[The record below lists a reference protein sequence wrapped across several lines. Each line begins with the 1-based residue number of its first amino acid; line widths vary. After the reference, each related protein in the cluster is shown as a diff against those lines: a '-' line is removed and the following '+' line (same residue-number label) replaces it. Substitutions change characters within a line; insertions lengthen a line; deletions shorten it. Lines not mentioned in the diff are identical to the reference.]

1 MASLGGP
8 GILGQALN
16 LGKAGLG
23 AVVRTIGDI
32 IGGMGLG
39 KWAKVGL
46 DLAHGDVGGASRAFG
61 DLVPHVGGT
70 NFIAG
75 LMRAVPVKLIST
87 AMKFLAGKMKSFV
100 AGQQSSGSA
109 AGVAPA
115 GAGELAWIKALMSS
129 LGAPASAANIA
140 SLTHWIARETPWPP
154 VARNNPLNTTLNAPG
169 ATIFNRVG
177 VKNYPTAAEGVGAN
191 ANTLLGGYP
200 NIVAALRAGHGLGG
214 GGSFSA
220 ELLKWSGGGYS
231 SVGTGG
237 IGGGLAMVG
246 EYGRELI
253 RLPQGSHVYPH
264 SQGTVGALGTGSPA
278 KLQIEWIGGNASDE
292 FITWLRKNIR
302 IRGGDVQSVLG
313 WG

>member
-1 MASLGGP
+1 M
-8 GILGQALN
+8 
-16 LGKAGLG
+16 
-23 AVVRTIGDI
+23 
-32 IGGMGLG
+32 
-39 KWAKVGL
+39 
-46 DLAHGDVGGASRAFG
+46 
-61 DLVPHVGGT
+61 
-70 NFIAG
+70 
-75 LMRAVPVKLIST
+75 ST
-87 AMKFLAGKMKSFV
+87 
-100 AGQQSSGSA
+100 
-109 AGVAPA
+109 
-115 GAGELAWIKALMSS
+115 
-129 LGAPASAANIA
+129 LGAPDSSANIA

-154 VARNNPLNTTLNAPG
+154 VAKNNPLNTTLNAPG